1 MATNEEILR
10 SFIVALDWKNEAAQ
24 QKQFVGAIK
33 SATLKANLLADG
45 IVAMAKSISGSI
57 ESASQDFLKLG
68 LLASQTKASVQTII
82 SLQQALKQ
90 VGASPDDAVSLIRN
104 VNHKLR
110 ELNDGY
116 LESYKKFGITKN
128 KLTGEINLDFAKGQV
143 KSQKILAKGG
153 TAALGLWADMLGIT
167 KDQAQLISEHGAQ
180 IEDERQKAQKSLEAF
195 GFNQDMVNS
204 QSRAAKAINGFWFSV
219 NNAWNDLLTTAE
231 KPITT
236 QLEKLDKWIEE
247 NPDAFKA
254 LMLLGGGVTAAGGA
268 KVVGGLIART
278 LGFGGPAN
286 ALTGSAHELSGS
298 AKALDL
304 AAEKL
309 SASGGGGAG
318 GKVAEAAE
326 GAAGSR
332 GRAMRESG

>member
-1 MATNEEILR
+1 
-10 SFIVALDWKNEAAQ
+10 
-24 QKQFVGAIK
+24 
-33 SATLKANLLADG
+33 
-45 IVAMAKSISGSI
+45 
-57 ESASQDFLKLG
+57 
-68 LLASQTKASVQTII
+68 
-82 SLQQALKQ
+82 
-90 VGASPDDAVSLIRN
+90 
-104 VNHKLR
+104 
-110 ELNDGY
+110 
-116 LESYKKFGITKN
+116 
-128 KLTGEINLDFAKGQV
+128 
-143 KSQKILAKGG
+143 
-153 TAALGLWADMLGIT
+153 MLGIT

-332 GRAMRESG
+332 GILGWLSRGGPLQLFGKAGGTGASWLGGLSASTLLMGLQSGNKGLQDVMRQAHPDWSEEQMKDWVKSVQSGSIPTDEPTGPNLPGRPFTPTPAPQQPFIPSPPTGGDELERQINAQPEPAVTLERPINDQPEPAPALEPKINVQPKSATAPSWFKPWTWFSGKEIGT